1 MALLKVV
8 DSWKFA
14 IDDGLKSVCVFLDLR
29 KACGVIKHDIL
40 LAKLESYDIK
50 GNALQWVNSYLL
62 GRSQFV
68 VCSDS
73 GSELRHLP
81 FGVPQGSVL
90 DPTLFNIHINN
101 VSKACHNSDVAL
113 FADNTEIHFSFK
125 DVGEAEYIINEDLK
139 SINQWFSNNGLI
151 CNTKKTMTMVIASHR
166 AVKTARDVR
175 ISHGNPLL
183 EQKRSFKYL
192 CVTVDESLSWK
203 SYISYVAF
211 RVYPKLKLLNRISFS
226 LDPTTLLK
234 IYKAPILPILD
245 YGCILWGSCF
255 KRNSDFRMITK
266 QSYEDYC

>member
-14 IDDGLKSVCVFLDLR
+14 IDDGLKSFCVFLDLR

-40 LAKLESYDIK
+40 LAKLESYGIK

-90 DPTLFNIHINN
+90 GPTLFNIHINN

-113 FADNTEIHFSFK
+113 FAGNTEIHFSFK
-125 DVGEAEYIINEDLK
+125 DFGEAEYIINEDLK

-166 AVKTARDVR
+166 AVKTARDHV
-175 ISHGNPLL
+175 
-183 EQKRSFKYL
+183 YL
-192 CVTVDESLSWK
+192 TV
-203 SYISYVAF
+203 IRF
-211 RVYPKLKLLNRISFS
+211 
-226 LDPTTLLK
+226 
-234 IYKAPILPILD
+234 
-245 YGCILWGSCF
+245 
-255 KRNSDFRMITK
+255 
-266 QSYEDYC
+266 

>member
-1 MALLKVV
+1 MVSSSMIYCLPNLNLMVLKETLF
-8 DSWKFA
+8 S
-14 IDDGLKSVCVFLDLR
+14 
-29 KACGVIKHDIL
+29 
-40 LAKLESYDIK
+40 
-50 GNALQWVNSYLL
+50 VNSYLL

-90 DPTLFNIHINN
+90 GPTLFNIHINN

-166 AVKTARDVR
+166 AVKTARDHV
-175 ISHGNPLL
+175 
-183 EQKRSFKYL
+183 YL
-192 CVTVDESLSWK
+192 TV
-203 SYISYVAF
+203 IRF
-211 RVYPKLKLLNRISFS
+211 
-226 LDPTTLLK
+226 
-234 IYKAPILPILD
+234 
-245 YGCILWGSCF
+245 
-255 KRNSDFRMITK
+255 
-266 QSYEDYC
+266 

>member
-1 MALLKVV
+1 MNSNFGLLRTAPHRTASIRLIQVFFKDSGIAQSTV

-40 LAKLESYDIK
+40 LAKLESYGIK

-90 DPTLFNIHINN
+90 GPTLFNIHINN

-113 FADNTEIHFSFK
+113 FAGNTANTNSQEQRIGTS
-125 DVGEAEYIINEDLK
+125 YLMNY
-139 SINQWFSNNGLI
+139 GL
-151 CNTKKTMTMVIASHR
+151 MA
-166 AVKTARDVR
+166 
-175 ISHGNPLL
+175 
-183 EQKRSFKYL
+183 
-192 CVTVDESLSWK
+192 
-203 SYISYVAF
+203 
-211 RVYPKLKLLNRISFS
+211 
-226 LDPTTLLK
+226 
-234 IYKAPILPILD
+234 
-245 YGCILWGSCF
+245 
-255 KRNSDFRMITK
+255 
-266 QSYEDYC
+266 

>member
-14 IDDGLKSVCVFLDLR
+14 IDDGLKSFCVFLDLR

-40 LAKLESYDIK
+40 LAKLESYGIK

-90 DPTLFNIHINN
+90 GPTLFNIHINN

-151 CNTKKTMTMVIASHR
+151 CSTKKTMTMVIASHR
-166 AVKTARDVR
+166 AVKTARDHVC
-175 ISHGNPLL
+175 L
-183 EQKRSFKYL
+183 
-192 CVTVDESLSWK
+192 TV
-203 SYISYVAF
+203 IRF
-211 RVYPKLKLLNRISFS
+211 
-226 LDPTTLLK
+226 
-234 IYKAPILPILD
+234 
-245 YGCILWGSCF
+245 
-255 KRNSDFRMITK
+255 
-266 QSYEDYC
+266 